1 MIPARWFTFF
11 TSMMRLPGSPTL
23 SHPLFCHHHH
33 HPAHLHLPHQ
43 APHLLPVH
51 HHHHHRAP
59 PRLLL
64 LPLWTT
70 LIERM
75 RLLLVRIGR
84 KSAERMEFL
93 GTRFALTL
101 QVSNPMWHTGMQIV
115 STPINMRK
123 LPLLIRNTPASWAP

>member
-1 MIPARWFTFF
+1 
-11 TSMMRLPGSPTL
+11 MMRLPGSPTL
-23 SHPLFCHHHH
+23 SHPRFCHHHH
-33 HPAHLHLPHQ
+33 HPTKHPLPHQ
-43 APHLLPVH
+43 DPHLL
-51 HHHHHRAP
+51 RTP

-64 LPLWTT
+64 RPLWTT

-84 KSAERMEFL
+84 KSAEQMEFL